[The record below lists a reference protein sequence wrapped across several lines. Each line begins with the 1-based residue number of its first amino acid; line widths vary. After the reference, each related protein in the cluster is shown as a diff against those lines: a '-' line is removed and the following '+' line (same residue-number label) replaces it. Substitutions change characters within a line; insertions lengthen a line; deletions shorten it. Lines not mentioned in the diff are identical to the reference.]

1 MEIITANGTKK
12 QKKKKMSVGL
22 YLKKV
27 IGLVHHA
34 SSTKCNKKAA
44 EKKKICCFFLSIRT
58 RNKLISEDN
67 NII

>member
-34 SSTKCNKKAA
+34 SITKCNKKAG
-44 EKKKICCFFLSIRT
+44 EKKKICCFF
-58 RNKLISEDN
+58 
-67 NII
+67 